1 MRTFEE
7 TAKVYATIASGTNA
21 SQNPSTV
28 SDFIKKYK
36 GTPEECEM
44 ANLTAIAEAICP
56 YSTEQDPLRYTVG
69 STNLSSEKTRL
80 LEYIKRNVWEQRDPL
95 FNEDSF
101 LNTVTV
107 TILDKTYALDRLDVV
122 ESGLLDKIKR
132 EKLLRD
138 VYESVYRECSNA
150 VIPNY
155 DEFRYSF
162 KDASLEEVSNEKEF
176 KIKAENYFND
186 FDGQAL
192 DYAMEEERGFI
203 EYMTRLRDEQ
213 QLEEEQI
220 RNRFYD
226 NDMGR

>member
-1 MRTFEE
+1 MRTFKE
-7 TAKVYATIASGTNA
+7 TAKVYATIASGANA
-21 SQNPSTV
+21 SQNTATV
-28 SDFIKKYK
+28 SDLIKKYK
-36 GTPEECEM
+36 GTPDECEM

-150 VIPNY
+150 VIPDY
-155 DEFRYSF
+155 DEFRHSF
-162 KDASLEEVSNEKEF
+162 KDVSLEEVSNEKEF
-176 KIKAENYFND
+176 KVNVENFFND
-186 FDGQAL
+186 FENYAINQATE
-192 DYAMEEERGFI
+192 DERNFI

-220 RNRFYD
+220 KSRFYD
-226 NDMGR
+226 NDIGR

>member
-7 TAKVYATIASGTNA
+7 TAKVYATIASGANA

-36 GTPEECEM
+36 GTPDECEM

>member
-7 TAKVYATIASGTNA
+7 TAKVYATIASGANA
-21 SQNPSTV
+21 SQNTATV
-28 SDFIKKYK
+28 SDLIKKYK
-36 GTPEECEM
+36 GTPDECEM

-69 STNLSSEKTRL
+69 STNLSNEKTRL
-80 LEYIKRNVWEQRDPL
+80 FEYIKRNVWEQRDPL

-107 TILDKTYALDRLDVV
+107 TILDKTYALDRTDVI
-122 ESGLLDKIKR
+122 ETGLLDDIKR

-138 VYESVYRECSNA
+138 VYESVYRDCSNT

-155 DEFRYSF
+155 DEFRHSF
-162 KDASLEEVSNEKEF
+162 KEVTLEEVSNEKEF
-176 KIKAENYFND
+176 KVNVENFFDDFENYAIN
-186 FDGQAL
+186 QAT
-192 DYAMEEERGFI
+192 EEERNFV

-220 RNRFYD
+220 KSRFYD
-226 NDMGR
+226 NDVGR

>member
-7 TAKVYATIASGTNA
+7 TAKVYATIASGANA

-36 GTPEECEM
+36 GTPDECEM

-122 ESGLLDKIKR
+122 ESGLLYKIKK

-155 DEFRYSF
+155 DEFSHSF
-162 KDASLEEVSNEKEF
+162 KDFSLEEVSNEKEF
-176 KIKAENYFND
+176 KVNVENFFDDFENYAIN
-186 FDGQAL
+186 QAT
-192 DYAMEEERGFI
+192 EEERSFI

-220 RNRFYD
+220 RSRFYD
-226 NDMGR
+226 NDIGR

>member
-7 TAKVYATIASGTNA
+7 TAKVYATIASGVNA

-28 SDFIKKYK
+28 LDFIKKYK
-36 GTPEECEM
+36 GTPDECEM

-80 LEYIKRNVWEQRDPL
+80 FEYIKRNVWEQGDPL

-138 VYESVYRECSNA
+138 VYESVYRDCSNT

-155 DEFRYSF
+155 DEFRHSF
-162 KDASLEEVSNEKEF
+162 KEVTLEEVSNEKEF
-176 KIKAENYFND
+176 KVNAKNFFND
-186 FDGQAL
+186 FENYAINQATE
-192 DYAMEEERGFI
+192 DERSFI

-220 RNRFYD
+220 RSRFYD

>member
-7 TAKVYATIASGTNA
+7 TAKVYATIASGANA

-36 GTPEECEM
+36 ETPDECEM

-56 YSTEQDPLRYTVG
+56 YSTEQDPLRYTLG

-155 DEFRYSF
+155 DEFRHSF
-162 KDASLEEVSNEKEF
+162 KDVSLEEVSNEKEF
-176 KIKAENYFND
+176 KVNVENFFDDFENYAIN
-186 FDGQAL
+186 QAT
-192 DYAMEEERGFI
+192 EEERNFI

-220 RNRFYD
+220 KSRFYD

>member
-7 TAKVYATIASGTNA
+7 TAKVYATIASGAND

-36 GTPEECEM
+36 GTPDECEM

-155 DEFRYSF
+155 DEFRHSF
-162 KDASLEEVSNEKEF
+162 KDVSLEEVSNEKEF
-176 KIKAENYFND
+176 KVNVENFFND
-186 FDGQAL
+186 FENYAINQAT
-192 DYAMEEERGFI
+192 EEERSFI

-220 RNRFYD
+220 RSRFYD

>member
-162 KDASLEEVSNEKEF
+162 KDASLEEVSNEKEI

>member
-1 MRTFEE
+1 MRAFEE

-36 GTPEECEM
+36 GTPDECEM
-44 ANLTAIAEAICP
+44 ANLTAIVEAICP

-138 VYESVYRECSNA
+138 IYESVYRECSNA

-176 KIKAENYFND
+176 KVKAENFFND
-186 FDGQAL
+186 FENYAINQATE
-192 DYAMEEERGFI
+192 DERNFI
-203 EYMTRLRDEQ
+203 EYMARLRDEQ

-220 RNRFYD
+220 RSRFYD

>member
-69 STNLSSEKTRL
+69 SANLSSEKTRL

>member
-56 YSTEQDPLRYTVG
+56 YSTEQDPLRYMVG

>member
-7 TAKVYATIASGTNA
+7 TAKVYATIASGANA
-21 SQNPSTV
+21 SQNTATV
-28 SDFIKKYK
+28 SDLIKKYK
-36 GTPEECEM
+36 GTPDECEM

-69 STNLSSEKTRL
+69 STNLSNEKTRL
-80 LEYIKRNVWEQRDPL
+80 FEYIKRNVWEQRDPL

-107 TILDKTYALDRLDVV
+107 TILDKTYALDRTDVI
-122 ESGLLDKIKR
+122 ETGLLDDIKR

-138 VYESVYRECSNA
+138 VYESVYRDCSNT

-155 DEFRYSF
+155 DEFRHSF
-162 KDASLEEVSNEKEF
+162 KEVTLEEVSNEKEF
-176 KIKAENYFND
+176 KVNVENFFDDFENYAIN
-186 FDGQAL
+186 QAT
-192 DYAMEEERGFI
+192 EEERNFI

-220 RNRFYD
+220 KSRFYD
-226 NDMGR
+226 NDVGR